1 MTDEQKAICHKIA
14 DHYGENH
21 QMLKAVEEMA
31 ELTQAIIKYIDDPA
45 EWNALLGELADVLIM
60 AEQLD
65 YLTQNWVAPL
75 GYEHLSDVG
84 HRISIKL
91 NRQLE
96 RMERENDAKENF

>member
-31 ELTQAIIKYIDDPA
+31 ELTQAILKRRTC
-45 EWNALLGELADVLIM
+45 EWSYTAFVEELADVCIM
-60 AEQLD
+60 LEQMLYFCEKNHGGSKYLAETID
-65 YLTQNWVAPL
+65 
-75 GYEHLSDVG
+75 S
-84 HRISIKL
+84 KL

-96 RMERENDAKENF
+96 RMERENDA

>member
-31 ELTQAIIKYIDDPA
+31 ELTQAILKQRTC
-45 EWNALLGELADVLIM
+45 EWSYTAFVEELADVCIM
-60 AEQLD
+60 LEQMLYFCEKKHGGSK
-65 YLTQNWVAPL
+65 YLSETIDA
-75 GYEHLSDVG
+75 
-84 HRISIKL
+84 KL

-96 RMERENDAKENF
+96 RMKGEESDESD